1 MFPNS
6 INPYWWVGSPV
17 LPAQPTLPRIDVG
30 GIFTLSTNAV
40 AQSED
45 GTTVDYGVNPRLY
58 NLLPNVSLVLLT
70 ISDDVPAGSD
80 ALPVTLVVPSNG
92 SSTVSSSTSSTATGT
107 TKINI
112 VDSQGTNVT
121 GSNVQGNT
129 QRLVYINKCI
139 GTVRFMEF
147 TNA

>member
-6 INPYWWVGSPV
+6 INPYWWIGSPV
-17 LPAQPTLPRIDVG
+17 LPVQAALPRIDVG

-45 GTTVDYGVNPRLY
+45 GTTVDYGINPKLY
-58 NLLPNVSLVLLT
+58 NMLPNVSLVLLT

-80 ALPVTLVVPSNG
+80 ALPVTLVVPNNGTSTVTSGTG
-92 SSTVSSSTSSTATGT
+92 SSTGT
-107 TKINI
+107 TKINV
-112 VDSQGTNVT
+112 VDSQGDNVT
-121 GSNVQGNT
+121 GANVQGNT
-129 QRLVYINKCI
+129 QRLAYINKCT